1 MVKFEKKAIE
11 TLMKYLMSR
20 PMQEVAGLF
29 VYQEVNGNMQVTL
42 RGLIGDIEEKKPKL
56 SLVEKK

>member
-29 VYQEVNGNMQVTL
+29 VYQESDGNMQVTL
-42 RGLIGDIEEKKPKL
+42 RGIMGDVESPKTEL
-56 SLVEKK
+56 KAVSKE